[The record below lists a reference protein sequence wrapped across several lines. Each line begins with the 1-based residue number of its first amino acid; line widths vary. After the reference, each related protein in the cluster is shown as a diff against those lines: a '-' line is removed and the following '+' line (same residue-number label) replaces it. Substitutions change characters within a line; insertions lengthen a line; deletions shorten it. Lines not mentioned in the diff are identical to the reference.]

1 VPSEA
6 DGSFVSGAAA
16 AVLAEISAHGGALR
30 FDRFL
35 HTALY
40 GESGFYTTA
49 RPSGAGQSTGRAG
62 TGQRTGRAG
71 RRGDFLTSP
80 EVGPLFGTVVAQAL
94 DAWWHEL
101 GEPDPFVVVD
111 AGAGPGTLARSVL
124 AARPACS
131 EALRYVA
138 VEVSADQR
146 AAHPEGIES
155 RAELPTEPFVGVI
168 LANELLDNLPF
179 RLFVFDNGWKEAFV
193 AHDGSRFVEVLHH
206 CSSLPQALPERA
218 AHGARVATCDAA
230 AEWVRMALARMKSG
244 HLVVFDYV
252 TTTQSMIERPW
263 REWLRTYAQHQR
275 GGHYLSSVGEQ
286 DLTVEVPLDQ
296 LPAPTTVSTQTE
308 FLRRFGIDALVA
320 EGKMA
325 WHQQTSAPD
334 VAALKLRSR
343 VSEAEAL
350 LDPMGLGAFSVV
362 EWRRSSH

>member
-1 VPSEA
+1 MLSEA

-30 FDRFL
+30 FDRFMQ
-35 HTALY
+35 TALY

-49 RPSGAGQSTGRAG
+49 RPSGAGQRTGRAG
-62 TGQRTGRAG
+62 TGERTGRAG

-146 AAHPEGIES
+146 ATHPEGIES

-168 LANELLDNLPF
+168 
-179 RLFVFDNGWKEAFV
+179 
-193 AHDGSRFVEVLHH
+193 
-206 CSSLPQALPERA
+206 
-218 AHGARVATCDAA
+218 
-230 AEWVRMALARMKSG
+230 
-244 HLVVFDYV
+244 
-252 TTTQSMIERPW
+252 
-263 REWLRTYAQHQR
+263 
-275 GGHYLSSVGEQ
+275 
-286 DLTVEVPLDQ
+286 
-296 LPAPTTVSTQTE
+296 
-308 FLRRFGIDALVA
+308 
-320 EGKMA
+320 
-325 WHQQTSAPD
+325 
-334 VAALKLRSR
+334 
-343 VSEAEAL
+343 
-350 LDPMGLGAFSVV
+350 
-362 EWRRSSH
+362 